1 MATFQRTDEFINY
14 VGTKK
19 VDLSADT
26 FKMGLTNTALTAAGT
41 QVLADLTPITA
52 NGGGEKTIT
61 CTWAETG
68 GGTGIWRFSIGA
80 DQVFTASGGS
90 FGPFRYVYVYD
101 DTPTSPADPLVGYID
116 YGSAITVNDTETFTV
131 DVDSNFAIFTVT

>member
-1 MATFQRTDEFINY
+1 MATFTRTDEFINY
-14 VGTKK
+14 VLTKK
-19 VDLSADT
+19 IDFSADV
-26 FKMGLTNTALTAAGT
+26 FKIGLTNTALTAAGT
-41 QVLADLTPITA
+41 QVKADLTAISA
-52 NGGGEKTIT
+52 NGGGEKTLT
-61 CTWAETG
+61 VTLAETG
-68 GGTGIWRFSIGA
+68 SGTGIWRVSIAA

-101 DTPTSPADPLVGYID
+101 DTPTSPADPLLGFID